1 MKRLLIYLG
10 LLTTLLAMPYHA
22 KAETWAYYL
31 YGDINEWNK
40 DHAKADAYFFG
51 ETYSNS
57 ASDQPSWTK
66 TFTGKQLDPDG
77 NGVAYFKILLV
88 EKNGTTTTTT
98 NLGPSGSDQVL
109 EVNGSAQTLN
119 NGGDKAYEVTGLK
132 PTAEYTI
139 KYVSTTRYGGT
150 ISITGP
156 DTENE
161 NIKLKGSYSKDNWK
175 TSTNYT
181 SFSDGIYTWE
191 FDKSDF
197 PSGTVFKLY
206 EYVDGTNDHWYSND
220 SEITED
226 WSPEFSGDG
235 GGTGHD
241 MKVLYTDNDEL
252 IKISVQAKK
261 SNGKWKIRIVKTYEP
276 HDYYWVSPQ
285 VTNNQKW
292 PYFKL
297 TALRDRSGSFGDG
310 KISDKYF
317 TFTIKNDDLRRYDG
331 TAINDGDKIEWYI
344 ARDDDE
350 VWFRPSTENDPT
362 PPAQEI
368 STSLNMGHTDSH
380 DSNIGYRNYLNCK
393 VTDKSNTYMFAFNKG
408 KSSTK
413 EGESDYQT
421 TNVKSYTFILNSRK
435 SNDNTKGNVFFNYAH
450 NSEPVTSGDCYLLG
464 NFRSATEAEY
474 VCNPDD
480 PKYVDEN
487 TNPYGPR
494 KMTKY
499 WYVGKA
505 KYESPQNPCDSIVY
519 EIKVNKPTNGWGNL
533 YLDINPGSNTSWDK
547 VYRPLISLGN
557 TLDGRALIGG
567 LTTAGAGMDNNE
579 GDQSL
584 NPETSNDYTSYTFRF
599 NATTYTYQLEFHT
612 SLYLVGPGVSA
623 TEGKKGSWDL
633 SNVKSSDPRIRL
645 TATQEKD
652 HYRNRVYFTQG
663 QPFRFIK
670 NIDESATPTYE
681 NSWMENDY
689 APKWEGA
696 SADGDYYPY
705 NETQLQYETQ
715 YKNYLSTGSTVPSDN
730 DNSILFDLPSGWYY
744 VNFYPNAATPYY
756 TIEHSM
762 ELRDFNEV
770 YYRSA
775 AVPAG
780 EVRIVNGRNDYNFL
794 RVWSDH
800 IAWNKPDN
808 IDVFVVSEFGHNAE
822 THVTTATLK
831 KLDVDYIPAKTGVI
845 LGCKLSKDNLTS
857 GLVYDNA
864 ATLAWNK
871 GGYVNYYNTL
881 TAELTPYSVPST
893 SYTAGESKLI
903 PLYSETSLQRFSD
916 KTGIG
921 TGDGYANYLFGFYRC
936 KKYKQNY
943 PGKDNDF
950 DMGFWLTTGEGK
962 TYANSAFL
970 HLTKEEAEDL
980 GVGTVYDTSASASK
994 AFAPA
999 FMLLFDESDDNVI
1012 TGISDITTAKGNSV
1026 ASQGWYTLQGVRIP
1040 KPTQRG
1046 IYIYN
1051 GKKVVVND

>member
-1 MKRLLIYLG
+1 MKRLFIYLG
-10 LLTTLLAMPYHA
+10 LLATLLAMPYHA

-31 YGDINEWNK
+31 YGDYNSWNK
-40 DHAKADAYFFG
+40 DNAKADAYKFG
-51 ETYSNS
+51 EAYSES
-57 ASDQPSWTK
+57 DSDQPTWTK
-66 TFTGKQLDPDG
+66 TFTGAQLDPDG
-77 NGVAYFKILLV
+77 NGVAYFKILLD
-88 EKNGTTTTTT
+88 KDGTTT
-98 NLGPSGSDQVL
+98 NLGPSGSNQVL
-109 EVNGSAQTLN
+109 EVNGSALTLN
-119 NGGDKAYEVTGLK
+119 NDGDKAYEVTGLK

-139 KYVSTTRYGGT
+139 KYVSTTRNGGT

-156 DTENE
+156 DTENT
-161 NIKLKGSYSKDNWK
+161 NIKLKGSYSNNNWA
-175 TSTNYT
+175 TSTAYT

-197 PSGTVFKLY
+197 PSGTVFKLF
-206 EYVDGTNDHWYSND
+206 EYVDGTNDHWYSNGA
-220 SEITED
+220 EVTED
-226 WSPEFSGDG
+226 WSSPFSGAGDNN
-235 GGTGHD
+235 
-241 MKVLYTDNDEL
+241 MSVSYTDNDEL

-261 SNGKWKIRIVKTYEP
+261 SNGNWKIRIVKTYEP

-297 TALRDRSGSFGDG
+297 TALRNRSGSYGDG

-331 TAINDGDKIEWYI
+331 TVINDGEKIEWYI

-350 VWFRPSTENDPT
+350 VWFRPSTDDPT
-362 PPAQEI
+362 PTESA
-368 STSLNMGHTDSH
+368 TSLNIGNSEGYDG
-380 DSNIGYRNYLNCK
+380 NIGYRNFNDCK
-393 VTDKSNTYMFAFNKG
+393 VYAATNTNNTNKFAFNKG
-408 KSSTK
+408 ANSTK
-413 EGESDYQT
+413 TSDSDYKNT
-421 TNVKSYTFILNSRK
+421 VKSYTFILNSRK
-435 SNDNTKGNVFFNYAH
+435 SNDATQGNVYFNYAY
-450 NSEPVTSGDCYLLG
+450 NSEPVTTGDCYLLG
-464 NFRSATEAEY
+464 NFKSATEAEY
-474 VCNPDD
+474 ICNPSDE
-480 PKYVDEN
+480 KYPEN
-487 TNPYGPR
+487 QYGPR
-494 KMTKY
+494 KMTQY
-499 WYVGKA
+499 WYYNGT
-505 KYESPQNPCDSIVY
+505 KYDSQQNPCDSIVY
-519 EIKVNKPTNGWGNL
+519 EIKVNKPENGWGNL

-567 LTTAGAGMDNNE
+567 LTTAGAGMSDSQ

-623 TEGKKGSWDL
+623 TEGTGSWDI
-633 SNVKSSDPRIRL
+633 SNPSTSDPRIRL

-670 NIDESATPTYE
+670 NTDESATPNYKYTWYE
-681 NSWMENDY
+681 NNNK
-689 APKWEGA
+689 PKWMSVESDA
-696 SADGDYYPY
+696 DYYPG
-705 NETQLQYETQ
+705 NETQFRNYMVYE
-715 YKNYLSTGSTVPSDN
+715 NGTGSTGNTEPTDATT
-730 DNSILFDLPSGWYY
+730 NSMYFDLPTGWYY
-744 VNFYPNAATPYY
+744 VNFYPNAGTPYY

-770 YYRSA
+770 YYRA
-775 AVPAG
+775 AGIAEERNVQ
-780 EVRIVNGRNDYNFL
+780 GRNDYNFL

-808 IDVFVVSEFGHNAE
+808 IDVFVVSAFDHNAT
-822 THVTTATLK
+822 THTTTATLT

-864 ATLAWNK
+864 ATLAYFNNQD
-871 GGYVNYYNTL
+871 VNYYNTL
-881 TAELTPYSVPST
+881 TAELTPYSAPST
-893 SYTAGESKLI
+893 TYSKENKLI
-903 PLYSETSLQRFSD
+903 PLYEATNLQRFINE
-916 KTGIG
+916 GG
-921 TGDGYANYLFGFYRC
+921 TDYANYLFGFYRC
-936 KKYKQNY
+936 KRYKQNY
-943 PGKDNDF
+943 SGNDNDF
-950 DMGFWLTTGEGK
+950 DMGFWLTTGIGT

-970 HLTKEEAEDL
+970 HLTKAQAEDL
-980 GVGTVYDTSASASK
+980 GVGTAYATANDTSGSR

-1026 ASQGWYTLQGVRIP
+1026 ASQGWYTLQGVRTA

-1051 GKKVVVND
+1051 GKKVIVKD

>member
-10 LLTTLLAMPYHA
+10 LLATLLAMPYHA

-31 YGDINEWNK
+31 YGDINGWDKTYAMTE
-40 DHAKADAYFFG
+40 AYKFG
-51 ETYSNS
+51 EAHSNS

-66 TFTGKQLDPDG
+66 TFTGKQLDPDR
-77 NGVAYFKILLV
+77 NGVAYFKILLD
-88 EKNGTTTTTT
+88 KDGTTT
-98 NLGPSGSDQVL
+98 NLGPSGSNQVL
-109 EVNGSAQTLN
+109 EVNGSAQTLSN
-119 NGGDKAYEVTGLK
+119 SGETVSYMVTGLK

-156 DTENE
+156 DTENT
-161 NIKLKGSYSKDNWK
+161 NIKLKGSYSNDNWA
-175 TSTNYT
+175 TSTAYT

-191 FDKSDF
+191 FDKSEF
-197 PSGTVFKLY
+197 PSGTVFKLF
-206 EYVDGTNDHWYSND
+206 EYVDGTNDHWYSNGA
-220 SEITED
+220 EVTED
-226 WSPEFSGDG
+226 WSNEFLSENNN
-235 GGTGHD
+235 
-241 MKVLYTDNDEL
+241 MSVSYTDNDEL

-261 SNGKWKIRIVKTYEP
+261 SNGNWKIRIVKTYEP

-297 TALRDRSGSFGDG
+297 TALRNRSGSFGDG

-331 TAINDGDKIEWYI
+331 TVINDGEKIEWYI

-350 VWFRPSTENDPT
+350 VWFRPSTDDPT
-362 PPAQEI
+362 PTESA
-368 STSLNMGHTDSH
+368 TSLNIGREKDGYSPW
-380 DSNIGYRNYLNCK
+380 DGNIGYRNFNDCK
-393 VTDKSNTYMFAFNKG
+393 VYDATNTNKFAFNKG
-408 KSSTK
+408 TNSTK
-413 EGESDYQT
+413 TGESDYL

-435 SNDNTKGNVFFNYAH
+435 SNDNTKGNVYFNYAH
-450 NSEPVTSGDCYLLG
+450 NDLPVTTGDCYLLG
-464 NFRSATEAEY
+464 NFKSATEAEY
-474 VCNPDD
+474 VCNPGDE
-480 PKYVDEN
+480 KYPEN
-487 TNPYGPR
+487 LYGPR
-494 KMTKY
+494 KMTQY
-499 WYVGKA
+499 WYYNGT
-505 KYESPQNPCDSIVY
+505 KYDSQQNPCDSIVY
-519 EIKVNKPTNGWGNL
+519 EIKVDKPANGWGNL
-533 YLDINPGSNTSWDK
+533 YLDINPGDNTSWNR

-623 TEGKKGSWDL
+623 TEGPGSWDI
-633 SNVKSSDPRIRL
+633 SAPSTSDPRIRL

-652 HYRNRVYFTQG
+652 HYRNLVYFTQG

-670 NIDESATPTYE
+670 NTDESATPNYKYTWYE
-681 NSWMENDY
+681 NDNK
-689 APKWEGA
+689 PKWVQVTTNEE
-696 SADGDYYPY
+696 DYYPGS
-705 NETQLQYETQ
+705 ETQFRNYIQYE
-715 YKNYLSTGSTVPSDN
+715 SDGSESNTEPKDATT
-730 DNSILFDLPSGWYY
+730 NSMTFDLPTGWYY

-770 YYRSA
+770 YYRT
-775 AVPAG
+775 AG
-780 EVRIVNGRNDYNFL
+780 IDEERNVQGRNDYNFL

-808 IDVFVVSEFGHNAE
+808 IDVFVVSAFDRNTE
-822 THVTTATLK
+822 THVTTATLE
-831 KLDVDYIPAKTGVI
+831 KLDVNYIPANTGVI

-864 ATLAWNK
+864 ATLAWDN
-871 GGYVNYYNTL
+871 GENVNYYNTL
-881 TAELTPYSVPST
+881 TAELTPYSAPST
-893 SYTAGESKLI
+893 SYSGESKLI
-903 PLYSETSLQRFSD
+903 PLYSAESLKRFSD
-916 KTGIG
+916 DTGIG

-936 KKYKQNY
+936 KKYQKNY
-943 PGKDNDF
+943 TGNDNDF
-950 DMGFWLTTGEGK
+950 DMGFWLTTGIGK

-970 HLTKEEAEDL
+970 HLTKAQAEDL
-980 GVGTVYDTSASASK
+980 GVGTAYDTAYDTSASRAS
-994 AFAPA
+994 APA

-1026 ASQGWYTLQGVRIP
+1026 ASQGWYTLQGVRTA

-1051 GKKVVVND
+1051 GKKVIVND

>member
-22 KAETWAYYL
+22 KADTWAYYL
-31 YGDINEWNK
+31 YGDYNGWNK
-40 DHAKADAYFFG
+40 TNAMTEAYKFG
-51 ETYSNS
+51 EAHSDS

-88 EKNGTTTTTT
+88 DKDGTTP
-98 NLGPSGSDQVL
+98 NLGPSGSNQVL

-119 NGGDKAYEVTGLK
+119 LNNSGGGAYEVTGLK
-132 PTAEYTI
+132 QTAEYTI
-139 KYVSTTRYGGT
+139 MYVSTTRYGGT

-156 DTENE
+156 DTENT
-161 NIKLKGSYSKDNWK
+161 NIKLKGSYSKDDWA
-175 TSTNYT
+175 TSTTYT
-181 SFSDGIYTWE
+181 SFADGIYTWE
-191 FDKSDF
+191 FDKSKF
-197 PSGTVFKLY
+197 PSGTEFKLF
-206 EYVDGTNDHWYSND
+206 EYVVGTNGHWYGNGA
-220 SEITED
+220 EVTED
-226 WSPEFSGDG
+226 WSNEFLSENNN
-235 GGTGHD
+235 
-241 MKVLYTDNDEL
+241 MSVSYTDNDEL

-297 TALRDRSGSFGDG
+297 TALRNRSGSYGDG

-331 TAINDGDKIEWYI
+331 TAINNGEKIEWYI

-350 VWFRPSTENDPT
+350 VWFRPSEDDPT

-368 STSLNMGHTDSH
+368 STSLNMGHTDSY

-393 VTDKSNTYMFAFNKG
+393 VTDKSNKYMFAFNKG

-435 SNDNTKGNVFFNYAH
+435 SNDNTQGNVFFNYAH

-464 NFRSATEAEY
+464 NFKSATEAEY
-474 VCNPDD
+474 VCNPGGAVYPD
-480 PKYVDEN
+480 
-487 TNPYGPR
+487 NPDGPR

-499 WYVGKA
+499 WYYKD
-505 KYESPQNPCDSIVY
+505 KEYTSEQSQLNPCDSIVY
-519 EIKVNKPTNGWGNL
+519 EIKVNKPENGWGNL

-567 LTTAGAGMDNNE
+567 LTTAGAGMSDSQ

-623 TEGKKGSWDL
+623 TEGKGSWDL
-633 SNVKSSDPRIRL
+633 TAATDPRIRL

-652 HYRNRVYFTQG
+652 HYRNRVYFTNG

-670 NIDESATPTYE
+670 NTDESTNLNYAYTWYE
-681 NSWMENDY
+681 NSY
-689 APKWEGA
+689 KPKWVQVTTTNNEE
-696 SADGDYYPY
+696 DYYPG
-705 NETQLQYETQ
+705 NETQFRNYMQYG
-715 YKNYLSTGSTVPSDN
+715 NYTGSDSNTAPKEDTDHQSMT
-730 DNSILFDLPSGWYY
+730 FDLPTGWYY
-744 VNFYPNAATPYY
+744 VNFYPNAGTPYY

-775 AVPAG
+775 TGTAEQRNVQ
-780 EVRIVNGRNDYNFL
+780 GRNDYNFL

-808 IDVFVVSEFGHNAE
+808 IDVFVVTAFSVDANGQA
-822 THVTTATLK
+822 TVTLTK
-831 KLDVDYIPAKTGVI
+831 QDGNYIPANTGVI

-864 ATLAWNK
+864 ATLAWDK
-871 GGYVNYYNTL
+871 GEYVNYYNTL
-881 TAELTPYSVPST
+881 TAELTPYSAPST
-893 SYTAGESKLI
+893 SYSGESKLI
-903 PLYSETSLQRFSD
+903 PLYEETSLQRFSD
-916 KTGIG
+916 ETGIG

-936 KKYKQNY
+936 KKYQKNY
-943 PGKDNDF
+943 SGANNDF
-950 DMGFWLTTGEGK
+950 DMGFWLTTGIGK

-970 HLTKEEAEDL
+970 HLTKAQAEDL
-980 GVGTVYDTSASASK
+980 GVGTAYNNIESAS
-994 AFAPA
+994 APA

-1026 ASQGWYTLQGVRIP
+1026 ASQGWYTLQGVRTP

>member
-10 LLTTLLAMPYHA
+10 LLATLLAMPYHA
-22 KAETWAYYL
+22 KADNTWAYYL
-31 YGDINEWNK
+31 YGDINGWNK
-40 DHAKADAYFFG
+40 DHAKADAYKFG
-51 ETYSNS
+51 DTSNE
-57 ASDQPSWTK
+57 SDQPSWTK
-66 TFTGKQLDPDG
+66 TFTGKQLDPNED
-77 NGVAYFKILLV
+77 GVAYFKILLV
-88 EKNGTTTTTT
+88 EKNGTTTT
-98 NLGPSGSDQVL
+98 NLGPSGSNQVL

-119 NGGDKAYEVTGLK
+119 YGGDKAYEVTGLK

-161 NIKLKGSYSKDNWK
+161 NIKLKGSYSNDDWA

-191 FDKSDF
+191 FDKSKF
-197 PSGTVFKLY
+197 PSGTEFKLF
-206 EYVDGTNDHWYSND
+206 EYVDGTNGHWYSNGA
-220 SEITED
+220 EVTED
-226 WSPEFSGDG
+226 WSSPFSGEGDNN
-235 GGTGHD
+235 
-241 MKVLYTDNDEL
+241 MSVSYTDNDEL

-368 STSLNMGHTDSH
+368 STSLNMGHTDSY

-393 VTDKSNTYMFAFNKG
+393 VTDKSNTYKFAFNKG
-408 KSSTK
+408 ANSTK
-413 EGESDYQT
+413 TGESDYL

-435 SNDNTKGNVFFNYAH
+435 SDNANQGNVFFNYAH
-450 NSEPVTSGDCYLLG
+450 NNTEVTNGDCYLLG
-464 NFRSATEAEY
+464 NFKSATEAEH
-474 VCNPDD
+474 VCNPGDE
-480 PKYVDEN
+480 KYPE
-487 TNPYGPR
+487 NPYGPR

-499 WYVGKA
+499 WYYNGK
-505 KYESPQNPCDSIVY
+505 KHDSQQNPCDSIVY

-533 YLDINPGSNTSWDK
+533 YLDINPGGNTSWNK

-584 NPETSNDYTSYTFRF
+584 NPKTSNDYTSYTFRF

-623 TEGKKGSWDL
+623 TKGMGSWNI
-633 SNVKSSDPRIRL
+633 SNPSTSDPRIRL

-652 HYRNRVYFTQG
+652 HYRNLVYFTQG

-670 NIDESATPTYE
+670 NTDESATPTYE

-744 VNFYPNAATPYY
+744 VNFYPNATKPYY

-775 AVPAG
+775 AVSG
-780 EVRIVNGRNDYNFL
+780 EQRTVEGRNGYNFL

-808 IDVFVVSEFGHNAE
+808 IDVFVVSAFNHDA
-822 THVTTATLK
+822 TSHTTTATLT
-831 KLDVDYIPAKTGVI
+831 KLNVNYIPANTGVI

-864 ATLAWNK
+864 ATLAWDK
-871 GGYVNYYNTL
+871 GEYVNKYNTL
-881 TAELTPYSVPST
+881 TAELTPYSAPST
-893 SYTAGESKLI
+893 SYSGESKLI
-903 PLYSETSLQRFSD
+903 PLYEETSLQRFSD
-916 KTGIG
+916 ETGIK
-921 TGDGYANYLFGFYRC
+921 TGDGYANYLFGFYRR
-936 KKYKQNY
+936 KKYVQNY
-943 PGKDNDF
+943 TGDDKIF
-950 DMGFWLTTGEGK
+950 DLGFWLTTGEGK

-970 HLTKEEAEDL
+970 HLTKAQAEDL
-980 GVGTVYDTSASASK
+980 GVGTAYNNIGSASK

-999 FMLLFDESDDNVI
+999 FMLLFDESDDNII

-1051 GKKVVVND
+1051 GKKVIVND

>member
-10 LLTTLLAMPYHA
+10 LLATLLAMPYHA
-22 KAETWAYYL
+22 KADNTWAYYL
-31 YGDINEWNK
+31 YGDINADINGWNK
-40 DHAKADAYFFG
+40 DHAKADAYKFG
-51 ETYSNS
+51 DTSNE
-57 ASDQPSWTK
+57 SDQPSWTK
-66 TFTGKQLDPDG
+66 TFTGKQLDPNED
-77 NGVAYFKILLV
+77 GVAYFKILLV

-98 NLGPSGSDQVL
+98 NLGPSGSNQVL

-139 KYVSTTRYGGT
+139 MYVSTTRNGGT

-156 DTENE
+156 DTENKK
-161 NIKLKGSYSKDNWK
+161 IKLRGSYSNPDWA
-175 TSTNYT
+175 TSTAYT

-191 FDKSDF
+191 FNKSEF
-197 PSGTVFKLY
+197 PSGTVFKLF
-206 EYVDGTNDHWYSND
+206 EYVDGTNDLWYGNGK
-220 SEITED
+220 EVTED
-226 WSPEFSGDG
+226 WSNEFSNGGD
-235 GGTGHD
+235 
-241 MKVLYTDNDEL
+241 MSVSYTDNDEL

-368 STSLNMGHTDSH
+368 STSLNMGHTDSY

-393 VTDKSNTYMFAFNKG
+393 VTDKSNTYKFAFNKG
-408 KSSTK
+408 ANSTK
-413 EGESDYQT
+413 TGESDYL

-435 SNDNTKGNVFFNYAH
+435 SNDNTQGNVFFNYAH

-474 VCNPDD
+474 VCNPGGAVYPD
-480 PKYVDEN
+480 
-487 TNPYGPR
+487 NPYGPR

-519 EIKVNKPTNGWGNL
+519 EIKVNKPENGWGNL

-567 LTTAGAGMDNNE
+567 LTTAGAGMSDSQ

-633 SNVKSSDPRIRL
+633 RKVKSSDPRIRL

-652 HYRNRVYFTQG
+652 HYRNLVYFTKG

-670 NIDESATPTYE
+670 NTDESATPNYKYT
-681 NSWMENDY
+681 WHENDNK
-689 APKWEGA
+689 PKWKTANNKE
-696 SADGDYYPY
+696 DYYPGS
-705 NETQLQYETQ
+705 ETQFRNYIQYE
-715 YKNYLSTGSTVPSDN
+715 SDGSESNTEPKDATT
-730 DNSILFDLPSGWYY
+730 NSMTFDLPTGWYY
-744 VNFYPNAATPYY
+744 VNFYPNAGTPYY

-762 ELRDFNEV
+762 ELRDFKDV
-770 YYRSA
+770 YYGTKGT
-775 AVPAG
+775 G
-780 EVRIVNGRNDYNFL
+780 EERNVLGRNDYNFL

-808 IDVFVVSEFGHNAE
+808 IDVFVVSAFDRNTE
-822 THVTTATLK
+822 THVTTATLE
-831 KLDVDYIPAKTGVI
+831 KLDINYIPANTGVI

-864 ATLAWNK
+864 ATLAWDK
-871 GGYVNYYNTL
+871 GEYVNYYNTL
-881 TAELTPYSVPST
+881 TAELTPYYAPST
-893 SYTAGESKLI
+893 SYSGDSKLI
-903 PLYSETSLQRFSD
+903 PLYDATNLQRFIND
-916 KTGIG
+916 GGI
-921 TGDGYANYLFGFYRC
+921 DYANYLFGFYRC

-950 DMGFWLTTGEGK
+950 DMGFWLTTGIGK

-970 HLTKEEAEDL
+970 HLTKAQAEDL
-980 GVGTVYDTSASASK
+980 GVGTAYNNIESASK